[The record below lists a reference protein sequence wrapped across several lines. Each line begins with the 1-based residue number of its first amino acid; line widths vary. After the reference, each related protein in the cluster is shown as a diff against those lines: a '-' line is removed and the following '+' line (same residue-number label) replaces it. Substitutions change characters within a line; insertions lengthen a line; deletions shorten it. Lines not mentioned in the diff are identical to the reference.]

1 MGVQDPPQLLD
12 LANQSLPWNEA
23 LAIVTLEELPLELF
37 PPLFMVA
44 FAWRTTQALNAVVQ
58 SRPFP
63 CLHLGT
69 LIKEHQPHLETFQAP
84 LNNLE
89 VLLAQGVQP
98 RQWKL
103 QLLNL
108 HQKAHQDIWTVCSS
122 NTAVFAHCW
131 SPSQPSPFRRGAGW
145 RRRYAKAGTAPV
157 QLLLDLCLKEE
168 TLNQSLSYLLKKA
181 K

>member
-1 MGVQDPPQLLD
+1 MGVQDPPQLLG
-12 LANQSLPWNEA
+12 LADQSLLWNEA
-23 LAIVTLEELPLELF
+23 LAIVALEELPLELF

-98 RQWKL
+98 R
-103 QLLNL
+103 
-108 HQKAHQDIWTVCSS
+108 
-122 NTAVFAHCW
+122 
-131 SPSQPSPFRRGAGW
+131 
-145 RRRYAKAGTAPV
+145 
-157 QLLLDLCLKEE
+157 
-168 TLNQSLSYLLKKA
+168 
-181 K
+181 